1 VAERERRPP
10 NPPMRVGNVVIFANG
25 EVRQLTRRQAAALAQ
40 GKELVL
46 PTPPHRLWK
55 EVAY

>member
-1 VAERERRPP
+1 VPERERRPP
-10 NPPMRVGNVVIFANG
+10 NPPTRVGNVVIFANG
-25 EVRQLTRRQAAALAQ
+25 EVKQLSLKQAAALAE
-40 GKELVL
+40 GKELLL